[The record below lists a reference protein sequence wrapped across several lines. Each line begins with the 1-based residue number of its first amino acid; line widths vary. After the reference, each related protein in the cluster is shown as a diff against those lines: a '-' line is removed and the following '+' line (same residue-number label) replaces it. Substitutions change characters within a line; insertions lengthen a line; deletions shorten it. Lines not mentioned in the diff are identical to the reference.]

1 MEKIIFLILT
11 ISILCFLFFIGV
23 SAISKG
29 FKAKKENNLNIT
41 KNKDDDGNDLNF
53 EENKLSNE
61 LVKLNELFKA
71 GVLTQEEFEKAKKKL
86 IEN

>member
-11 ISILCFLFFIGV
+11 ISILCFLFFVGV

-29 FKAKKENNLNIT
+29 FKAKQENNSDVSKKEDNDSNLNLK
-41 KNKDDDGNDLNF
+41 KNNISG
-53 EENKLSNE
+53 E
-61 LVKLNELFKA
+61 LVRLNELFKSGA
-71 GVLTQEEFEKAKKKL
+71 LTQEEFEKAKKKL

>member
-1 MEKIIFLILT
+1 MEKIIFLTLT
-11 ISILCFLFFIGV
+11 ISFLCFLFFIGV

-41 KNKDDDGNDLNF
+41 KNKDDDGNDSNF

-61 LVKLNELFKA
+61 LVKLNELFKD

>member
-23 SAISKG
+23 TAISKG
-29 FKAKKENNLNIT
+29 FKAKKENNLNIL
-41 KNKDDDGNDLNF
+41 KNEDGDNNLNL

-61 LVKLNELFKA
+61 LARLNDLFKTGA
-71 GVLTQEEFEKAKKKL
+71 LTQEEFEKAKKKL
-86 IEN
+86 LEN